1 MALQSKAASGG
12 AVDLCWFIVEQA
24 GASPSTRILIFGGT
38 FDPPHLAHARLP
50 RIIADRLNC
59 SQILYIPAA
68 INPLKTQGP
77 SASRDDRVA
86 MLVLTLADAPKAR
99 ISTIELERPGPSFT
113 IDTLRQLRAQF
124 HLAASPHAAASSSD
138 PQFLLL
144 MGSDQAL
151 DFQRWKDWQQILTLA
166 TPVVMLR
173 PPWTEQTFRAE
184 LARKFPP
191 DQAAQWRTW
200 TIFPSDG
207 LPLLDISATE
217 IRRRLIAGQT
227 LDGLVDPAVT
237 AYIKANRLYRSTE

>member
-1 MALQSKAASGG
+1 MPASGRT
-12 AVDLCWFIVEQA
+12 AVLCWFIVEQA
-24 GASPSTRILIFGGT
+24 GASPSTRVLIFGGT

-59 SQILYIPAA
+59 DQILYIPAA

-86 MLVLTLADAPKAR
+86 MLVLALADAPNAR
-99 ISTIELERPGPSFT
+99 ISTIELDRAGPSFT
-113 IDTLRQLRAQF
+113 IDTLRQLHGQF
-124 HLAASPHAAASSSD
+124 RSSAPSHAAAAHSE

-151 DFQRWKDWQQILTLA
+151 EFQRWKDWREILTLA

-173 PPWTEQTFRAE
+173 PPWSEQTFRAE
-184 LARKFPP
+184 LVGQFPP
-191 DQAAQWRTW
+191 DQAEQWRKW
-200 TIFPSDG
+200 AIFPADG

-217 IRRRLIAGQT
+217 IRRRLSAGET
-227 LDGLVDPAVT
+227 LDGLLDPAVA
-237 AYIKANRLYRSTE
+237 AYIKANRLYQSTE